1 MVAQHEARRAHRSR
15 REKVSGGRRSAQ
27 VVCSSVP
34 HSHVTA
40 RALVRLARS
49 MGFQGQIRPSHSVR
63 EPGRRCHDA
72 QRRRTRAPAVP
83 TIFKTMR
90 RPCLHVGDV
99 RNAHL
104 GDGLSA
110 ARLVSPGASWR
121 QPVLGKR
128 NSEGIHFI
136 SSRHLHEVT
145 GCREEGPGRVRS
157 RVGAWRQ
164 PPVGHTE
171 YVRSGSCLRPP
182 TIDRGRPI
190 LMMRSCE
197 TSVDVSHVSR
207 SRSSLP
213 LSLTLH
219 AYCKC
224 KS

>member
-63 EPGRRCHDA
+63 EPGRRRHDA

-83 TIFKTMR
+83 TIFTRDSMR

-110 ARLVSPGASWR
+110 ARLVSPGASSR
-121 QPVLGKR
+121 QPYLGKR
-128 NSEGIHFI
+128 NSEGIYSI
-136 SSRHLHEVT
+136 SSRHLHGVAV
-145 GCREEGPGRVRS
+145 CREEGPGRFRS
-157 RVGAWRQ
+157 RVGAWRGV
-164 PPVGHTE
+164 PGPSTLST
-171 YVRSGSCLRPP
+171 YDPDLAS
-182 TIDRGRPI
+182 D
-190 LMMRSCE
+190 
-197 TSVDVSHVSR
+197 
-207 SRSSLP
+207 P
-213 LSLTLH
+213 LL
-219 AYCKC
+219 
-224 KS
+224 

>member
-49 MGFQGQIRPSHSVR
+49 MGFQGQNLAVAQCEGARSTPPRRPTASHASASDVDHLHSM
-63 EPGRRCHDA
+63 C
-72 QRRRTRAPAVP
+72 
-83 TIFKTMR
+83 

-104 GDGLSA
+104 ADGLSA
-110 ARLVSPGASWR
+110 ARLVPPGASR
-121 QPVLGKR
+121 GQPVLGKR
-128 NSEGIHFI
+128 NSEGIYFI

-164 PPVGHTE
+164 PPVTGCRHT
-171 YVRSGSCLRPP
+171 
-182 TIDRGRPI
+182 
-190 LMMRSCE
+190 
-197 TSVDVSHVSR
+197 H
-207 SRSSLP
+207 
-213 LSLTLH
+213 
-219 AYCKC
+219 
-224 KS
+224 

>member
-1 MVAQHEARRAHRSR
+1 MPTRTCAPTIGPAPRASRASRHTPHSDDRLSPLRGEKPDPVVAQHEARRAHRSR
-15 REKVSGGRRSAQ
+15 HEKVSGGQRSAQ

-72 QRRRTRAPAVP
+72 QRTASHASSSGADHLHS
-83 TIFKTMR
+83 MS

-110 ARLVSPGASWR
+110 ARLVSPGARSKE
-121 QPVLGKR
+121 PVLGKR
-128 NSEGIHFI
+128 NSKGIHFI

-157 RVGAWRQ
+157 RVGAWR
-164 PPVGHTE
+164 
-171 YVRSGSCLRPP
+171 
-182 TIDRGRPI
+182 
-190 LMMRSCE
+190 
-197 TSVDVSHVSR
+197 
-207 SRSSLP
+207 SL
-213 LSLTLH
+213 
-219 AYCKC
+219 
-224 KS
+224 